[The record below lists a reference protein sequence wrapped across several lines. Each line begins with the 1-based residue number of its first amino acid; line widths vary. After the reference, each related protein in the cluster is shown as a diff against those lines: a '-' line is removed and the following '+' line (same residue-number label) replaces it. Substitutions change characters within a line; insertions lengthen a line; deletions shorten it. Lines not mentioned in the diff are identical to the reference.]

1 MKSSLIRKL
10 AAFAAAATLCAPALA
25 QEGGPTRIIV
35 PFAAGGPV
43 DVTARVLA
51 DLAQE
56 DLGTIIIEN
65 RPGAGGNIGSAV
77 VAKADPDGKTLGIA
91 TLASHA
97 VNPWL
102 YKNMPFD
109 AEKDFEPVSLMVYV
123 PNVLVMNAE
132 KAKELNINSVQDLVD
147 YAKANPGILNYGSGG
162 NGSGGHLAGE
172 LFRGQAGIDVVHVP
186 YNGGAPA
193 QLALLSGDVHFTFDN
208 LATAAPN
215 IRSGKLKALAVTT
228 DKRSKELPELPT
240 MKEAGMQDFL
250 IATWWGIVAP
260 AGTPADTIKK
270 LNAAFVK
277 AMNNPKA
284 QERFKALLVETSPT
298 SVEQFAKLMTE
309 ERARYKAI
317 VEAAGAQVD

>member
-1 MKSSLIRKL
+1 MKHSVIRSLAAL
-10 AAFAAAATLCAPALA
+10 VTAATFSAAAFA
-25 QEGGPTRIIV
+25 QDGGPTRIVV
-35 PFAAGGPV
+35 PFAAGGPI

-51 DLAQE
+51 DLVQE
-56 DLGTIIIEN
+56 DLGTVIIEN
-65 RPGAGGNIGSAV
+65 RPGAGGNIGSSM
-77 VAKADPDGKTLGIA
+77 VAKANPDGKTLGVA

-109 AEKDFEPVSLMVYV
+109 AEKDFEPVSLMVYI
-123 PNVLVMNAE
+123 PNVLVMNAQQ
-132 KAKELNINSVQDLVD
+132 AQELNINSVQDLIG
-147 YAKANPGILNYGSGG
+147 YAKTNPGILNYGSGG

-172 LFRGQAGIDVVHVP
+172 LFRGQAQVDVVHVP

-228 DKRSKELPELPT
+228 DERSNELPDVPT
-240 MKEAGMQDFL
+240 MKESGMKDFSVS
-250 IATWWGIVAP
+250 TWWGLVVP
-260 AGTPADTIKK
+260 AGTPAETVEK

-277 AMNNPKA
+277 AMKNPKA
-284 QERFKALLVETSPT
+284 QERFKALLVEAKPSTP
-298 SVEQFAKLMTE
+298 EEFGKLMSE
-309 ERARYKAI
+309 ERARYKDI
-317 VEAAGAQVD
+317 VAAAGAQVD

>member
-1 MKSSLIRKL
+1 MKSSIIRKL
-10 AAFAAAATLCAPALA
+10 AAVIAAAALCGPAMA

-35 PFAAGGPV
+35 PFAAGGPI

-65 RPGAGGNIGSAV
+65 RPGAGGNIGSSV
-77 VAKADPDGKTLGIA
+77 VAKSAPDGKTLGIA

-109 AEKDFEPVSLMVYV
+109 AAKDFEPVSLMVYV

-132 KAKELNINSVQDLVD
+132 KAKELKIDSVQDLID
-147 YAKANPGILNYGSGG
+147 YGKANPGILNYGSGG

-172 LFRGQAGIDVVHVP
+172 LFRRQAGIDVVHVP

-215 IRSGKLKALAVTT
+215 IRGGKLKALAVTT

-250 IATWWGIVAP
+250 IATWWGLVAP

-277 AMNNPKA
+277 AMQDPKT
-284 QERFKALLVETSPT
+284 QERFKSLLVEASPT
-298 SVEQFAKLMTE
+298 SAEQFGKLMAE
-309 ERARYKAI
+309 ERGRYKDI
-317 VEAAGAQVD
+317 VAAAGAQVD

>member
-260 AGTPADTIKK
+260 AGTPADTVKK

-277 AMNNPKA
+277 AMQDPKA
-284 QERFKALLVETSPT
+284 QERFKSLLVEATPT
-298 SVEQFAKLMTE
+298 SAEQFNKLMTE
-309 ERARYKAI
+309 ERARYKEI

>member
-277 AMNNPKA
+277 AMNSPKA

>member
-1 MKSSLIRKL
+1 MKSSIIRKL
-10 AAFAAAATLCAPALA
+10 AAVIAAATLCAPVLA

-35 PFAAGGPV
+35 PFAAGGPI
-43 DVTARVLA
+43 DVTARVMA
-51 DLAQE
+51 DAASE
-56 DLGTIIIEN
+56 ELGTIIIEN
-65 RPGAGGNIGSAV
+65 RPGAGGNIGSSV
-77 VAKADPDGKTLGIA
+77 VAKSAPDGKTLGIA

-109 AEKDFEPVSLMVYV
+109 AEKDFKPVSLMVYV

-132 KAKELNINSVQDLVD
+132 RAKELNINSVEDLVK
-147 YAKANPGILNYGSGG
+147 YAQANPGILNYGSGG

-172 LFRGQAGIDVVHVP
+172 LFRRQANIDVVHVP

-240 MKEAGMQDFL
+240 MKEAGMKDFL
-250 IATWWGIVAP
+250 IATWWGLVVP
-260 AGTPADTIKK
+260 AGTPDETVKK

-277 AMNNPKA
+277 AMQNPKT
-284 QERFKALLVETSPT
+284 QERFKSLLVEASPT
-298 SVEQFAKLMTE
+298 SVEQFNKLMTE
-309 ERARYKAI
+309 ERARYKDI
-317 VEAAGAQVD
+317 VAAAGAQVD

>member
-1 MKSSLIRKL
+1 MKSSIIRNL
-10 AAFAAAATLCAPALA
+10 AALVAAAAFCAPVAA
-25 QEGGPTRIIV
+25 QDNAPTRIIV

-51 DLAQE
+51 EAVQE
-56 DLGTIIIEN
+56 DLGTVIVEN
-65 RPGAGGNIGSAV
+65 RPGAGGNIGSAY
-77 VAKADPDGKTLGIA
+77 VARAAADGKTLGLA

-97 VNPWL
+97 VNPWIF
-102 YKNMPFD
+102 KEMPFD
-109 AEKDFEPVSLMVYV
+109 AAKDFDPVTLMVYV
-123 PNVLVMNAE
+123 PNVLVVNADR
-132 KAKELNINSVQDLVD
+132 ANELNIASVQDLID

-172 LFRGQAGIDVVHVP
+172 FFRGQADIDVVHVP

-193 QLALLSGDVHFTFDN
+193 QLALMAGDVHFTFDN
-208 LATAAPN
+208 LATATPN

-240 MKEAGMQDFL
+240 MKEAGMQQFL
-250 IATWWGIVAP
+250 IATWWGLVAP
-260 AGTPADTIKK
+260 AGTPADTVKK

-277 AMNNPKA
+277 AMQDPKA
-284 QERFKALLVETSPT
+284 QERFKSLLVEATPT
-298 SVEQFAKLMTE
+298 SAEQFNKLMTE
-309 ERARYKAI
+309 ERARYKEI